1 MTTDDKTLTEQI
13 ARALAAEEGYELPW
27 EQERHAGLY
36 REQAAAVLPIIR
48 KAERDAARE
57 ALTTLAAEHQA
68 RSVGNGLISDMHL
81 MAQQRAE
88 AWRDHAYPE
97 ETP

>member
-1 MTTDDKTLTEQI
+1 MTTDDKTMIEQI
-13 ARALAAEEGYELPW
+13 ETALQQATFDGADRTEEY
-27 EQERHAGLY
+27 
-36 REQAAAVLPIIR
+36 AAAVLPIIR
-48 KAERDAARE
+48 QAERDAARE

>member
-1 MTTDDKTLTEQI
+1 MTADDKTLTEQI
-13 ARALAAEEGYELPW
+13 ARALVTRASQALVSIGPIEA
-27 EQERHAGLY
+27 QMF
-36 REQAAAVLPIIR
+36 AAAVLPIIR

-68 RSVGNGLISDMHL
+68 RSVGSGLISGMHL

>member
-1 MTTDDKTLTEQI
+1 MTTDDKTMIEQI
-13 ARALAAEEGYELPW
+13 ETALQQATFDGADRTEEY
-27 EQERHAGLY
+27 
-36 REQAAAVLPIIR
+36 AAAVLPIIR
-48 KAERDAARE
+48 QAERDAARE

-68 RSVGNGLISDMHL
+68 RSVGSGLISGMHL